1 MVRINMTIEEYL
13 DSLSPEELQAMI
25 AKQNL
30 DALRRHRDELIKETD
45 WWVLPDRTPTEAQL
59 AYRQALRD
67 ITNEH
72 SNLLEVTWPIKP

>member
-1 MVRINMTIEEYL
+1 MTIEEYL

-67 ITNEH
+67 ITNEY